1 MEQAGCELVSVS
13 QRIDTSTPYGKKFM
27 YDLASTAEL
36 EWALNSE
43 RHKDTNKYARL
54 NRKCALSPYAL
65 PFGLKAEI
73 RDGKRVA
80 VIDKEVEHIV
90 RDAIQYYK
98 QCESKKETT
107 RYINEK
113 YGLNKSHSFMT
124 TLCKSDFYHG
134 SYREV
139 PDYCE
144 AYMTPEEHEEL
155 KKISKKYTR
164 HYSSD
169 KNYFIFSGLLV
180 CPVCGLKME
189 SQSQI
194 NTSGNRY
201 YYYRCYNTYR
211 TGKCTFKGNV
221 NEKAVESYLLTQ
233 IHAQIDANSKR
244 VQYFSTKHRKV
255 VDLAK
260 YKAEME
266 RLTSAYIKGR
276 IEESYY
282 DTEYAKL
289 QQIIHDQEMQS
300 EPENKY
306 DTEKLKEI
314 FNSKWAEM
322 YVNLSRENKRSFWRK
337 TIQKITFHE
346 DKTVDTVYFL

>member
-1 MEQAGCELVSVS
+1 
-13 QRIDTSTPYGKKFM
+13 
-27 YDLASTAEL
+27 
-36 EWALNSE
+36 
-43 RHKDTNKYARL
+43 
-54 NRKCALSPYAL
+54 
-65 PFGLKAEI
+65 
-73 RDGKRVA
+73 
-80 VIDKEVEHIV
+80 
-90 RDAIQYYK
+90 
-98 QCESKKETT
+98 
-107 RYINEK
+107 
-113 YGLNKSHSFMT
+113 MT

-139 PDYCE
+139 DNYCE

-180 CPVCGLKME
+180 CPICGLKME

-194 NTSGNRY
+194 NTIGNRY
-201 YYYRCYNTYR
+201 YYYRCYDTYR

-221 NEKAVESYLLTQ
+221 NEKAIESYLLTQ

-244 VQYFSTKHRKV
+244 VQYSSTKHKKV
-255 VDLAK
+255 VDLGK

-289 QQIIHDQEMQS
+289 QQIIHEHELQS
-300 EPENKY
+300 EPNVQY

-314 FNSKWAEM
+314 FNSEWVEM
-322 YVNLSRENKRSFWRK
+322 YVNLNRENKRAFWRK
-337 TIQKITFHE
+337 TIQKITFNE
-346 DKTVDTVYFL
+346 DKTVNTVYFL